1 MHRREESPHKAPRL
15 PYARALAGLHSI
27 TFSDTRLSLALS
39 RGKGDAMLA
48 NLTPAYH
55 AAERQF
61 QQATTIPEKI
71 EALQQ
76 MLAVIPKHKGTDH
89 MRADLRRRLGKL
101 RQEAQQGGKAQS
113 AREALLRV

>member
-1 MHRREESPHKAPRL
+1 MP
-15 PYARALAGLHSI
+15 
-27 TFSDTRLSLALS
+27 
-39 RGKGDAMLA
+39 A

-55 AAERQF
+55 AAERGF

-89 MRADLRRRLGKL
+89 MRADLRRRLSKL
-101 RQEAQQGGKAQS
+101 RQEAQQSGKGHS
-113 AREALLRV
+113 AREAMLHLTGALPLDVEHGLPRAVALPALLGHSAREAM